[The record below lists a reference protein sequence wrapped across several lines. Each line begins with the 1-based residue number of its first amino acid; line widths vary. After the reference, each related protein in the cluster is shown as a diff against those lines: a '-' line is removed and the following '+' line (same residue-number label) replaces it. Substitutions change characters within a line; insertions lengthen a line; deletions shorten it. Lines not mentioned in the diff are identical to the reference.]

1 MPRNGPRGHRRK
13 RQRRTRSDKSSAG
26 SGWLISDASPCAYHP
41 AAMNRRVVL
50 AAYRVGFALLAIV
63 AVVAQ
68 IAALPAGVF
77 NPVNFF
83 SYFTIQSNVIGVAVF
98 LIGAARS
105 RSASS
110 AQWELVRGAA
120 ALY

>member
-1 MPRNGPRGHRRK
+1 
-13 RQRRTRSDKSSAG
+13 
-26 SGWLISDASPCAYHP
+26 
-41 AAMNRRVVL
+41 MNRRVVL

-120 ALY
+120 ARRA